1 MLVRDLACTGGDE
14 GEGGGE
20 LRHVARLDHTMKFGK
35 MLRAEAELA
44 AREARALDFAFAFQM
59 RHVARE
65 GVCEL
70 RIANTGL
77 QVAPAVINFLLAP
90 TRKRAAL
97 RSQPPPQ
104 SEPPRLNAPLSYSRP

>member
-20 LRHVARLDHTMKFGK
+20 LRNVARLDDKMKFGK

-59 RHVARE
+59 RHVAHE

-77 QVAPAVINFLLAP
+77 QVAPAVINVHLAP
-90 TRKRAAL
+90 KRKRAAL
-97 RSQPPPQ
+97 RSKRRPQ
-104 SEPPRLNAPLSYSRP
+104 YELSRLKAP